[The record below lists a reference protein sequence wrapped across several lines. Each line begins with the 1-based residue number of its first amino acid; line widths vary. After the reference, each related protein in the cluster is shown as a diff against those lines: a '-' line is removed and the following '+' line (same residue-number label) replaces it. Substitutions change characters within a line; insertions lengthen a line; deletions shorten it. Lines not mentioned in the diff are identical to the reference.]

1 MFSNNA
7 TLNTVIDQVEWIERL
22 IDNCYNEVTFALQ
35 VKDHINK
42 IAAQGEK
49 TFGSFEDRF
58 SKGNENFNAVA
69 TAAYQK
75 CESLPSLITIIV
87 LLVVAG
93 IVIIASLLF
102 LFAKCIHKIVYHHY
116 IIRQSKVNGQKMRY
130 K

>member
-22 IDNCYNEVTFALQ
+22 IGDLIIS
-35 VKDHINK
+35 VKDHMNK
-42 IAAQGEK
+42 LAAQGEK
-49 TFGSFEDRF
+49 TFGSFENRF

-69 TAAYQK
+69 NAAYQK

-87 LLVVAG
+87 FLVVAG
-93 IVIIASLLF
+93 IVVIASLLF
-102 LFAKCIHKIVYHHY
+102 LVAKCIHKIVYHRY
-116 IIRQSKVNGQKMRY
+116 IKIQQSKVNRQKMIY